1 MAGGG
6 YFGDKYF
13 PEGFFPQGYFGTEGE
28 ADPNAMFGSAAGL
41 ATVTGTL
48 TYEGQ
53 ESEVVGGAQFGP
65 IHRLRR
71 NKKRKDETKR
81 TLRDAIDEAFIQ
93 IERVATRAQEATEA
107 QARQTVENERL
118 IEAAGEAA
126 YKAAYEAA
134 MAKAIAE
141 EAAEAERQAA
151 KLNEARTA
159 LAEAFAKAERDR
171 RAKEAEAVAE
181 AMRAAW
187 AKVQADATAA
197 YARFLELEAQNDDDE
212 EAAVA
217 MLIALEAA

>member
-13 PEGFFPQGYFGTEGE
+13 PEGYFPQGFFGTEGE

-41 ATVTGTL
+41 ATVTGLL

-53 ESEVVGGAQFGP
+53 EAERVGGAQFGP

-71 NKKRKDETKR
+71 KKKRKDEIKR
-81 TLRDAIDEAFIQ
+81 TLKDAIDEAFIHLEQ
-93 IERVATRAQEATEA
+93 QANRAKAATVK
-107 QARQTVENERL
+107 QAAQTVDDDAL
-118 IEAAGEAA
+118 IQAAGDAA

-134 MAKAIAE
+134 IAKALQDE
-141 EAAEAERQAA
+141 QAEAERIAA
-151 KLNEARTA
+151 KLDQSRTA
-159 LAEAFAKAERDR
+159 LQAAFAKAERDR
-171 RAKEAEAVAE
+171 AEREAKAVADALAAAQARAEREAE
-181 AMRAAW
+181 
-187 AKVQADATAA
+187 AA
-197 YARFLELEAQNDDDE
+197 YARFLELKAQNDDDE